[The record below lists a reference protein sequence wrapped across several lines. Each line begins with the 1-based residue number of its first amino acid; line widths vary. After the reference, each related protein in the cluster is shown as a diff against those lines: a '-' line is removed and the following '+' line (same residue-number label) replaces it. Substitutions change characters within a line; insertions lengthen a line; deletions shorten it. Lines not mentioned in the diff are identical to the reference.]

1 MDNKKRKKTHKLKS
15 KNSTKPLWSE
25 QKNGNFCPQDD
36 KNAWIT
42 LDNLTMD
49 FQEKKYVCTPCG
61 FKTKNKSDFFRHKK
75 TKKHAKKTH
84 QHNGKENIKSFLCLC
99 GKRYKYNSGLSK
111 HKKNCEVVNQNKNS
125 LKNSLKI
132 PDEENEITQTDNS
145 VIKQLLEQNK
155 TLIEKLNSMASE
167 PKIVSYQNCGNKKMT
182 VNLYLNQTC
191 KDAMNLSDFVENLKI
206 SLEDLDYT
214 KEHGFVKGISNI
226 FVKHLADLNPTLR
239 PIHCSDTKR
248 LQFYVKDENK
258 WEKDQQHEKLD
269 KSIHDVTIKQIKQLH
284 EWEKENPHYL
294 KDDKSLEEWQKMVHA
309 IMGGGED
316 NDREVNKELI
326 KKKLS
331 ATTEIK
337 DDMITIKND

>member
-1 MDNKKRKKTHKLKS
+1 MFARHVVSKPKIKVIFLGIKRPKNMQKKRISIMVRKISSHFYVCVVNGINTTPDYQNIKKIVRL
-15 KNSTKPLWSE
+15 STKTKIP
-25 QKNGNFCPQDD
+25 
-36 KNAWIT
+36 
-42 LDNLTMD
+42 
-49 FQEKKYVCTPCG
+49 KK
-61 FKTKNKSDFFRHKK
+61 F
-75 TKKHAKKTH
+75 
-84 QHNGKENIKSFLCLC
+84 
-99 GKRYKYNSGLSK
+99 
-111 HKKNCEVVNQNKNS
+111 
-125 LKNSLKI
+125 LKI
-132 PDEENEITQTDNS
+132 PDEENEILQTDNS

-294 KDDKSLEEWQKMVHA
+294 KDDKSLEEWQKMVHSDL
-309 IMGGGED
+309 GGGED

-326 KKKLS
+326 KKKLI